1 LKKKFALV
9 LALAVVGAGVFAAAA
24 SALHFD
30 NGDCVES
37 GPGAIWICPTGQVD
51 AGYSATLK
59 GSGGCGPALPYQY
72 RVLSGALPPGIS
84 LSSSG
89 VFSGRPTTA
98 GTYEFYLEL
107 SDENPPSQPWCI
119 PKTAERQ
126 FRISIDPGLSIS
138 KDPRPVGTVGVP
150 YSNTIVASLISSP
163 DSTQA
168 ASNLTWSVISGAL
181 PTGINLGASD
191 GVLSGTPT
199 TEGSYTFTVKATDG
213 PRSDTETFTIVVRTP
228 VLIAPIGLHQWGLH
242 GSEIGIPIS
251 TKLTATGG
259 TGTFTWTLSAGSL
272 PTGLVLGA
280 DGTIAG
286 KPKIAG
292 KFPFTVQV
300 ADSEGRTA
308 TVSTTLTVA
317 AKLSFKTVTLRAAKV
332 GRLYNAKLVTLGGVT
347 PVKWSILRG
356 TLPRGIHFAKKL
368 GMFTGTPKRE
378 GTYRVTVQAVDG
390 YGIKTQKTF
399 VLVVKA

>member
-1 LKKKFALV
+1 LKKKFALIFA
-9 LALAVVGAGVFAAAA
+9 LALVAAGVFAATA

-138 KDPRPVGTVGVP
+138 KDARPVGTVGVP
-150 YSNTIVASLISSP
+150 YSNAIAASLISSP
-163 DSTQA
+163 DSTQPA
-168 ASNLTWSVISGAL
+168 TNLTWSVISGAL
-181 PTGINLGASD
+181 PPGINLASD

-199 TEGSYTFTVKATDG
+199 AEGSSTFTVKATDG
-213 PRSDTETFTIVVRTP
+213 SRSDTETFTIIVRTP
-228 VLIAPIGLHQWGLH
+228 VAITPIGLHQWGLH
-242 GSEIGIPIS
+242 GSEVGIPLS

-259 TGTFTWTLSAGSL
+259 TGTFTWTLSAGAL
-272 PTGLVLGA
+272 PTGLVLGT
-280 DGTIAG
+280 DGTISG
-286 KPKIAG
+286 RPRLAG

-317 AKLSFKTVTLRAAKV
+317 AKLSFKTLTLRAAKV

-347 PVKWSILRG
+347 PVKWTVLRG